1 MIKQKGLSMQRK
13 DIIKSIEEI
22 LSSDS
27 ITEQNKIDII
37 EIVNDTFDYFENEV
51 YLKLVDE
58 NAAVN
63 ERLKKVTE
71 QFSKLEKMLEKY

>member
-1 MIKQKGLSMQRK
+1 MQRK
-13 DIIKSIEEI
+13 NIIKNIEEI

>member
-1 MIKQKGLSMQRK
+1 MQRK
-13 DIIKSIEEI
+13 NIIKNIEEI

-37 EIVNDTFDYFENEV
+37 EIINDTFDYFENEV

>member
-1 MIKQKGLSMQRK
+1 MQRK
-13 DIIKSIEEI
+13 DIIKIIEEI

>member
-1 MIKQKGLSMQRK
+1 MQRK

>member
-1 MIKQKGLSMQRK
+1 MQRK

-27 ITEQNKIDII
+27 ITEQNKIDTV
-37 EIVNDTFDYFENEV
+37 EIVNDVFDYFENEV

>member
-1 MIKQKGLSMQRK
+1 MQRK
-13 DIIKSIEEI
+13 NIIKSIEEI